1 MGRVAVALSFTEEVT
16 AELKRMA
23 RSRRGEIRL
32 AERARIVLGFLQ
44 GLQNREVAC
53 ALGVRTNTVG
63 LWRWRFAKQGLSS
76 LHDAARP
83 GKPVK
88 YGKDLRNRL
97 LTPLE
102 FPSPPGQSHSD
113 IIKPESQACSS

>member
-63 LWRWRFAKQGLSS
+63 LWRRRFAKQGLSS
-76 LHDAARP
+76 LHAAARP

-97 LTPLE
+97 LTRLS
-102 FPSPPGQSHSD
+102 SPHRQGNRTRTS
-113 IIKPESQACSS
+113 